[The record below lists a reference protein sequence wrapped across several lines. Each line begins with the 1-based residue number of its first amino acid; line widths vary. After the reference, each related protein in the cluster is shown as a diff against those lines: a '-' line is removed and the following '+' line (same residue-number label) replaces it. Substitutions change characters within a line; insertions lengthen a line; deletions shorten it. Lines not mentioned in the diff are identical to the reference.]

1 MANIIGEPFSPWVK
15 TQIEK
20 RQEAL
25 GKTNIDP
32 NTLKWVTTKAPWLRL
47 ASSVNIDGSITTK
60 LGLNTNLQGSALAKN
75 FILFGGAA
83 NESGNLQSGINFS
96 NSALAGEYGWGGI
109 GERGFVPMPGIT
121 SADVTYYN
129 NGALAKAS
137 VKIKAFSREQFAL
150 IDYLYM
156 RPGYSVLLEFGHTVY
171 LDNNGELQ
179 QWDKFQSGP
188 LDFFLT
194 GNTIPPPRSFNPE
207 NNLDF
212 FLTGNTIPPPRSF
225 NPENNPENNV
235 VGFPFQRPTKDLI
248 LDQYFIQNRI
258 NVEKETYKGNYEGF
272 IGQISKFSW
281 SFNRDGSYD
290 INIELI
296 AYGSIIESLKM
307 NVVNSPSEDNTTES
321 QTKPTEEVPT
331 IVAQKEASIINTWL
345 FEIYNSQGTK
355 NITNYIFNK
364 NILTINGQT
373 EPRYERNIYKYK
385 VSTKVDY
392 FNLGFAYTV
401 STTYSVHI
409 TLASL
414 LYFIQEQCGLYN
426 GDSPQVKFD
435 FNYDYFGLTNTGN
448 TEVDR
453 NYFFSP
459 PNQFSA
465 DPRVCLIPVHKS
477 LNEIINTLSTG
488 SITND
493 ASLNPTRGGDTGY
506 YNIAPGLNLSFSEG
520 NRRNEMLNFKTGNA
534 NAFVGK
540 MGYIL
545 LNIEYL
551 AGVLS
556 SLTKGEDG
564 VATLVKLLQQ
574 IMDDVN
580 VCLGGINN
588 FTVYADRDTQTI
600 RIYDQTPLNYGGSDY
615 NSSRDT
621 PDKFTTLNVF
631 GVRPGV
637 EGSFVQDIQ
646 LNSEISPNFSTAI
659 SVGAQANSTNVSQN
673 AYSFEKYNKGL
684 TDRIILEK
692 ASKNSNGEKYK
703 EGDAPIDLAKFK
715 TIFTKVYGKKQLTDE
730 NIDYL
735 KNANS
740 QANILFLQ
748 KYSKD
753 ENIDAPFF
761 IPYNL
766 NITLD
771 GISGI
776 KLFEKFK
783 MSKGVLP
790 VTYDEG
796 EIALVVKAISHT
808 IDTKQWITKLETL
821 SGNQNS
827 GSLKAYSISTSTI
840 DETMKPPPPPD
851 SNLIVQGWNTPPS
864 FGGVAIAPPKISN
877 AFTINVNVVKDIL
890 PIINSPE
897 YKTKYTKGHRML
909 ALAYA
914 VKEGYS
920 PDSLSYRTKNPGNI
934 GNTDNGATNPQP
946 TLQAGMKLLM
956 DYFPSRANG
965 TAKGWEFGYKKIPPF
980 FSPEIQKNPKNY
992 QRPNGYV
999 PGYEGNY
1006 QGEIGY
1012 FTKKYAVGAR
1022 VLNTGLSGIATLFTI
1037 NGYPSKIDGNTKLSD
1052 LMKFNPPTE
1061 IIKSFGKS
1069 L

>member
-1 MANIIGEPFSPWVK
+1 MANIIGEPFSSWVK

-47 ASSVNIDGSITTK
+47 ASSVNIDNSITTK
-60 LGLNTNLQGSALAKN
+60 LGLNTNLQGPELAKN

-83 NESGNLQSGINFS
+83 NQLGSLQSGINFS
-96 NSALAGEYGWGGI
+96 NSTLRGEYGWGGNQ
-109 GERGFVPMPGIT
+109 ERGFVPMPGIT

-171 LDNNGELQ
+171 LDNNGNLQ
-179 QWDKFQSGP
+179 QWDKFQSTP
-188 LDFFLT
+188 LEKFL
-194 GNTIPPPRSFNPE
+194 
-207 NNLDF
+207 
-212 FLTGNTIPPPRSF
+212 
-225 NPENNPENNV
+225 
-235 VGFPFQRPTKDLI
+235 VGEKNRTDLVTP
-248 LDQYFIQNRI
+248 LVDQYAIQSWI
-258 NVEKETYKGNYEGF
+258 NNEKEKYKGNYEGF

-307 NVVNSPSEDNTTES
+307 NVVDNTPEDNTTES
-321 QTKPTEEVPT
+321 QTESTEELPT
-331 IVAQKEASIINTWL
+331 IVAKKEASTINKWLFDIYDAFGNEDKINLVFLVEFLKRKIYTGINT
-345 FEIYNSQGTK
+345 ND
-355 NITNYIFNK
+355 FNLS
-364 NILTINGQT
+364 NF
-373 EPRYERNIYKYK
+373 IYKFLGGIEGK
-385 VSTKVDY
+385 FLQSTH
-392 FNLGFAYTV
+392 N
-401 STTYSVHI
+401 YSVYI

-414 LYFIQEQCGLYN
+414 LHFIETQCGLYN

-465 DPRVCLIPVHKS
+465 DPRVCLIPVHQN
-477 LNEIINTLSTG
+477 LNEIINTLATG
-488 SITND
+488 SIIND
-493 ASLNPTRGGDTGY
+493 IPLNPKRVINLADDDNDSTAY
-506 YNIAPGLNLSFSEG
+506 YNVAPLLGGTFPSSP
-520 NRRNEMLNFKTGNA
+520 RNEQSNFKIGNA

-556 SLTKGEDG
+556 SLTKEEDG

-600 RIYDQTPLNYGGSDY
+600 RIYDQNPMPYQGSDY
-615 NSSRDT
+615 EDPRN
-621 PDKFTTLNVF
+621 KEFATLNIF

-692 ASKNSNGEKYK
+692 ASKNSNGEKYE
-703 EGDAPIDLAKFK
+703 EGDAPFDLAKFK
-715 TIFTKVYGKKQLTDE
+715 KIFTEVYGKRQLTDE

-753 ENIDAPFF
+753 GNIDAPFF

-766 NITLD
+766 NVTLD

-776 KLFEKFK
+776 KLFEKFR

-790 VTYDEG
+790 LTYDEG
-796 EIALVVKAISHT
+796 EIALIVKAISHT
-808 IDTKQWITKLETL
+808 IDTKQWTTKLETL
-821 SGNQNS
+821 SVNQNS
-827 GSLKAYSISTSTI
+827 GALKAYSISTSTNTSTTESTSESTSSNPELWTDKTITSGFPLNPKGHQKKLVNKTGIILHYSAGSQKSDKGKSTI
-840 DETMKPPPPPD
+840 DFLNKRGLSYHYIIDATGHIEQLLPDKTIAYHAKGANQFTIGISLLNYGYGKDINTSSYGAIPSNQTKNAQLVDWNEKPTTYRKITWSQEITDAQLNALKTLFVKLKQNNPGIPSYKWEGEKTWKQLFPNGI
-851 SNLIVQGWNTPPS
+851 SYTRANQGLFTHCSVTTQKLDCLPT
-864 FGGVAIAPPKISN
+864 PKI
-877 AFTINVNVVKDIL
+877 VKFF
-890 PIINSPE
+890 
-897 YKTKYTKGHRML
+897 
-909 ALAYA
+909 
-914 VKEGYS
+914 KE
-920 PDSLSYRTKNPGNI
+920 L
-934 GNTDNGATNPQP
+934 
-946 TLQAGMKLLM
+946 TL
-956 DYFPSRANG
+956 
-965 TAKGWEFGYKKIPPF
+965 
-980 FSPEIQKNPKNY
+980 
-992 QRPNGYV
+992 
-999 PGYEGNY
+999 
-1006 QGEIGY
+1006 
-1012 FTKKYAVGAR
+1012 
-1022 VLNTGLSGIATLFTI
+1022 
-1037 NGYPSKIDGNTKLSD
+1037 
-1052 LMKFNPPTE
+1052 
-1061 IIKSFGKS
+1061 
-1069 L
+1069 

>member
-20 RQEAL
+20 RQEVL

-47 ASSVNIDGSITTK
+47 ASSVNIDDTIVKKLNITSD
-60 LGLNTNLQGSALAKN
+60 LNGSALAKN

-96 NSALAGEYGWGGI
+96 NNALAGEYGWGGI

-171 LDNNGELQ
+171 LDNNGNLQ

-188 LDFFLT
+188 LESFLT
-194 GNTIPPPRSFNPE
+194 GTTTEQAPSGETR
-207 NNLDF
+207 L
-212 FLTGNTIPPPRSF
+212 L
-225 NPENNPENNV
+225 V
-235 VGFPFQRPTKDLI
+235 
-248 LDQYFIQNRI
+248 DQYVIQNRI
-258 NVEKETYKGNYEGF
+258 NVEKERYKGNYEGF

-307 NVVNSPSEDNTTES
+307 NVVDNTPEDNTTES
-321 QTKPTEEVPT
+321 QTESTEEVPT
-331 IVAQKEASIINTWL
+331 IVAQKEASKINKWL
-345 FEIYNSQGTK
+345 YQIYESQATQS
-355 NITNYIFNK
+355 TFNAK
-364 NILTINGQT
+364 LFYLISLGSSETSNPQI
-373 EPRYERNIYKYK
+373 ESKYKENIYKAPAAVKTDTYYELF
-385 VSTKVDY
+385 ST
-392 FNLGFAYTV
+392 GTTTT
-401 STTYSVHI
+401 TTYNVYI

-414 LYFIQEQCGLYN
+414 LHFIETECGLYD

-465 DPRVCLIPVHKS
+465 DPRVCLIPIHKS
-477 LNEIINTLSTG
+477 LNEIIDTLDTG
-488 SITND
+488 SSFIP
-493 ASLNPTRGGDTGY
+493 LNPSRGGFTGY
-506 YNIAPGLNLSFSEG
+506 YNVAPALDFTFSG
-520 NRRNEMLNFKTGNA
+520 DRLKRNEMPNFKTGNA

-551 AGVLS
+551 AGVLN
-556 SLTKGEDG
+556 SLTKEEDG

-588 FTVYADRDTQTI
+588 FTVYSDRDTQTI

-703 EGDAPIDLAKFK
+703 EGDAPIDLGKFK
-715 TIFTKVYGKKQLTDE
+715 TIFTEVYGKKQFTNE
-730 NIDYL
+730 YIDYL

-740 QANILFLQ
+740 QANILFTQ

-753 ENIDAPFF
+753 GNIDAPFF

-766 NITLD
+766 NVTLD

-790 VTYDEG
+790 LTYDEG
-796 EIALVVKAISHT
+796 EIALIVKAISHT

-821 SGNQNS
+821 SVPEAS
-827 GSLKAYSISTSTI
+827 GSLKTFSPPPSLSLPSTSTTSTANPTTDSKFSDFTFDVYPNWVPTFKNAIVTATSLPKPGRNIGGEIKNHYGI
-840 DETMKPPPPPD
+840 DIAGAIGTYIISPVDGIVRNGLFGRNGGGFGD
-851 SNLIVQGWNTPPS
+851 SFVIIQENGTRNFHIFGHNESRENNAKTNGAPVKKGDIIAKMGNKGYSTGPHLHYEIRKGSVQTFAPRLDPVKYLNSQTSPL
-864 FGGVAIAPPKISN
+864 VA
-877 AFTINVNVVKDIL
+877 
-890 PIINSPE
+890 
-897 YKTKYTKGHRML
+897 
-909 ALAYA
+909 A
-914 VKEGYS
+914 VKKSEKTYS
-920 PDSLSYRTKNPGNI
+920 
-934 GNTDNGATNPQP
+934 
-946 TLQAGMKLLM
+946 
-956 DYFPSRANG
+956 
-965 TAKGWEFGYKKIPPF
+965 
-980 FSPEIQKNPKNY
+980 
-992 QRPNGYV
+992 
-999 PGYEGNY
+999 
-1006 QGEIGY
+1006 
-1012 FTKKYAVGAR
+1012 
-1022 VLNTGLSGIATLFTI
+1022 
-1037 NGYPSKIDGNTKLSD
+1037 
-1052 LMKFNPPTE
+1052 
-1061 IIKSFGKS
+1061 
-1069 L
+1069 

>member
-47 ASSVNIDGSITTK
+47 ASSVNIDDTIVKKLNITSD
-60 LGLNTNLQGSALAKN
+60 LNGSALAKN

-171 LDNNGELQ
+171 LDNNGDLQ

-188 LDFFLT
+188 LESFLT
-194 GNTIPPPRSFNPE
+194 GTTTEQAPSGETR
-207 NNLDF
+207 L
-212 FLTGNTIPPPRSF
+212 L
-225 NPENNPENNV
+225 V
-235 VGFPFQRPTKDLI
+235 
-248 LDQYFIQNRI
+248 DQYVIQNRI
-258 NVEKETYKGNYEGF
+258 NVEKERYKGNYEGF

-307 NVVNSPSEDNTTES
+307 NVVDNTPEDNTTES
-321 QTKPTEEVPT
+321 QTESTEEVPT
-331 IVAQKEASIINTWL
+331 IVAQKEASKINKWL
-345 FEIYNSQGTK
+345 YQIYESQATQS
-355 NITNYIFNK
+355 TFNAK
-364 NILTINGQT
+364 LFYLISLGSSETSNPQI
-373 EPRYERNIYKYK
+373 ESKYKENIYKAPAAVKTDTYYELF
-385 VSTKVDY
+385 ST
-392 FNLGFAYTV
+392 GTTTT
-401 STTYSVHI
+401 TTYNVYI

-414 LYFIQEQCGLYN
+414 LHFIETECGLYD

-465 DPRVCLIPVHKS
+465 DPRVCLIPIHKS
-477 LNEIINTLSTG
+477 LNEIIDTLDTG
-488 SITND
+488 SSFIP
-493 ASLNPTRGGDTGY
+493 LNPSRGGFTGY
-506 YNIAPGLNLSFSEG
+506 YNVAPALDFTFSG
-520 NRRNEMLNFKTGNA
+520 DRLKRNEMPNFKTGNA

-551 AGVLS
+551 AGVLN
-556 SLTKGEDG
+556 SLTKEEDG

-588 FTVYADRDTQTI
+588 FTVYSDRDTQTI

-703 EGDAPIDLAKFK
+703 EGDAPIDLGKFK
-715 TIFTKVYGKKQLTDE
+715 TIFTEVYGKKQFTNE
-730 NIDYL
+730 YIDYL

-740 QANILFLQ
+740 QANILFTQ

-753 ENIDAPFF
+753 GNIDAPFF

-766 NITLD
+766 NVTLD

-790 VTYDEG
+790 LTYDEG
-796 EIALVVKAISHT
+796 EIALIVKAISHT

-821 SGNQNS
+821 SVPEAS
-827 GSLKAYSISTSTI
+827 GSLKTFSPPPSLSLPSTSTTSTANPTTDSKFSDFTFDVYPNWVPTFKNAIVTATSLPKPGRNIGGEIKNHYGI
-840 DETMKPPPPPD
+840 DIAGAIGTYIISPVDGIVRNGLFGRNGGGFGD
-851 SNLIVQGWNTPPS
+851 SFVIIQENGTRNFHIFGHNESRENNAKTNGAPVKKGDIIAKMGNKGYSTGPHLHYEIRKGSVQTFAPRLDPVKYLNSQTSPL
-864 FGGVAIAPPKISN
+864 VA
-877 AFTINVNVVKDIL
+877 
-890 PIINSPE
+890 
-897 YKTKYTKGHRML
+897 
-909 ALAYA
+909 A
-914 VKEGYS
+914 VKKSEKTYS
-920 PDSLSYRTKNPGNI
+920 
-934 GNTDNGATNPQP
+934 
-946 TLQAGMKLLM
+946 
-956 DYFPSRANG
+956 
-965 TAKGWEFGYKKIPPF
+965 
-980 FSPEIQKNPKNY
+980 
-992 QRPNGYV
+992 
-999 PGYEGNY
+999 
-1006 QGEIGY
+1006 
-1012 FTKKYAVGAR
+1012 
-1022 VLNTGLSGIATLFTI
+1022 
-1037 NGYPSKIDGNTKLSD
+1037 
-1052 LMKFNPPTE
+1052 
-1061 IIKSFGKS
+1061 
-1069 L
+1069 

>member
-47 ASSVNIDGSITTK
+47 ASSVNIDDTIVKKLNITSD
-60 LGLNTNLQGSALAKN
+60 LNGSALAKN

-171 LDNNGELQ
+171 LDNNGDLQ

-188 LDFFLT
+188 LESFLT
-194 GNTIPPPRSFNPE
+194 GTTTEQAPSGETR
-207 NNLDF
+207 L
-212 FLTGNTIPPPRSF
+212 L
-225 NPENNPENNV
+225 V
-235 VGFPFQRPTKDLI
+235 
-248 LDQYFIQNRI
+248 DQYVIQNRI
-258 NVEKETYKGNYEGF
+258 NVEKERYKGNYEGF

-307 NVVNSPSEDNTTES
+307 NVVDNTPEDNTTES
-321 QTKPTEEVPT
+321 QTESTEEVPT
-331 IVAQKEASIINTWL
+331 IVAQKEASKINKWL
-345 FEIYNSQGTK
+345 YQIYESQATQS
-355 NITNYIFNK
+355 TFNAK
-364 NILTINGQT
+364 LFYLISLGSSETSNPQI
-373 EPRYERNIYKYK
+373 ESKYKENIYKAPAAVKTDTYYELF
-385 VSTKVDY
+385 ST
-392 FNLGFAYTV
+392 GTTTT
-401 STTYSVHI
+401 TTYNVYI

-414 LYFIQEQCGLYN
+414 LHFIETECGLYD

-465 DPRVCLIPVHKS
+465 DPRVCLIPIHKS
-477 LNEIINTLSTG
+477 LNEIIDTLDTG
-488 SITND
+488 SSFIP
-493 ASLNPTRGGDTGY
+493 LNPSRGGFTGY
-506 YNIAPGLNLSFSEG
+506 YNVAPALDFTFSG
-520 NRRNEMLNFKTGNA
+520 DRLKRNEMPNFKTGNA

-551 AGVLS
+551 AGVLN
-556 SLTKGEDG
+556 SLTKEEDG

-588 FTVYADRDTQTI
+588 FTVYSDRDTQTI

-703 EGDAPIDLAKFK
+703 EGDAPIDLGKFK
-715 TIFTKVYGKKQLTDE
+715 TIFTEVYGKKQFTNE
-730 NIDYL
+730 YIDYL

-740 QANILFLQ
+740 QANILFTQ

-753 ENIDAPFF
+753 GNIDAPFF

-766 NITLD
+766 NVTLD

-790 VTYDEG
+790 LTYDEG
-796 EIALVVKAISHT
+796 EIALIVKAISHT

-821 SGNQNS
+821 SVPEAS
-827 GSLKAYSISTSTI
+827 GSLKTFSPPPSLSLPSTSTTSTANPTTDSKFSDFTFDVYPNWVPTFKNAIVTATSLPKPGRNIGGEIKNHYGI
-840 DETMKPPPPPD
+840 DIAGAIGTYIISPVDGIVRNGLFGRNGGGFGD
-851 SNLIVQGWNTPPS
+851 SFVIIQENGTRNFHI
-864 FGGVAIAPPKISN
+864 FGHNESRENNAKTNGAPVKKGDIIAKMGNKGYSTGPHLHYEIRKGSAQTFAPRLDPVKYLNSQTSPLVA
-877 AFTINVNVVKDIL
+877 
-890 PIINSPE
+890 
-897 YKTKYTKGHRML
+897 
-909 ALAYA
+909 A
-914 VKEGYS
+914 VKKSEKTYS
-920 PDSLSYRTKNPGNI
+920 
-934 GNTDNGATNPQP
+934 
-946 TLQAGMKLLM
+946 
-956 DYFPSRANG
+956 
-965 TAKGWEFGYKKIPPF
+965 
-980 FSPEIQKNPKNY
+980 
-992 QRPNGYV
+992 
-999 PGYEGNY
+999 
-1006 QGEIGY
+1006 
-1012 FTKKYAVGAR
+1012 
-1022 VLNTGLSGIATLFTI
+1022 
-1037 NGYPSKIDGNTKLSD
+1037 
-1052 LMKFNPPTE
+1052 
-1061 IIKSFGKS
+1061 
-1069 L
+1069 

>member
-47 ASSVNIDGSITTK
+47 ASSVNIDDTIVKKLNITSD
-60 LGLNTNLQGSALAKN
+60 LNGSALAKN
-75 FILFGGAA
+75 FILFGGAS

-171 LDNNGELQ
+171 LDNNGNLQ

-188 LDFFLT
+188 LESFLT
-194 GNTIPPPRSFNPE
+194 GTTTEQAPSGETR
-207 NNLDF
+207 L
-212 FLTGNTIPPPRSF
+212 L
-225 NPENNPENNV
+225 V
-235 VGFPFQRPTKDLI
+235 
-248 LDQYFIQNRI
+248 DQYVIQNRI
-258 NVEKETYKGNYEGF
+258 NVEKERYKGNYEGF

-307 NVVNSPSEDNTTES
+307 NVVDNTPEDNTTES
-321 QTKPTEEVPT
+321 QTESTEEVPT
-331 IVAQKEASIINTWL
+331 IVAQKEASKINKWL
-345 FEIYNSQGTK
+345 YQIYESQATQS
-355 NITNYIFNK
+355 TFNAK
-364 NILTINGQT
+364 LFYLISLGSSETSNPQI
-373 EPRYERNIYKYK
+373 ESKYKENIYKAPAAVKTDTYYELF
-385 VSTKVDY
+385 ST
-392 FNLGFAYTV
+392 GTTTT
-401 STTYSVHI
+401 TTYNVYI

-414 LYFIQEQCGLYN
+414 LHFIETECGLYD

-465 DPRVCLIPVHKS
+465 DPRVCLIPIHKS
-477 LNEIINTLSTG
+477 LNEIIDTLDTG
-488 SITND
+488 SSFIP
-493 ASLNPTRGGDTGY
+493 LNPSRGGFTGY
-506 YNIAPGLNLSFSEG
+506 YNVAPALDFTFSG
-520 NRRNEMLNFKTGNA
+520 DRLKRNEMPNFKTGNA

-551 AGVLS
+551 AGVLN
-556 SLTKGEDG
+556 SLTKEEDG

-588 FTVYADRDTQTI
+588 FTVYSDRDTQTI

-703 EGDAPIDLAKFK
+703 EGDAPIDLGKFK
-715 TIFTKVYGKKQLTDE
+715 TIFTEVYGKKQFTNE
-730 NIDYL
+730 YIDYL

-740 QANILFLQ
+740 QANILFTQ

-753 ENIDAPFF
+753 GNIDAPFF

-766 NITLD
+766 NVTLD

-790 VTYDEG
+790 LTYDEG
-796 EIALVVKAISHT
+796 EIALIVKAISHT

-821 SGNQNS
+821 SVPEAS
-827 GSLKAYSISTSTI
+827 GSLKTFSPPPSLSLPSTSTTSTANPTTDSKFSDFTFDVYPNWVPTFKNAIVTATSLPKPGRNIGGEIKNHYGI
-840 DETMKPPPPPD
+840 DIAGAIGTYIISPVDGIVRNGLFGRNGGGFGD
-851 SNLIVQGWNTPPS
+851 SFVIIQENGTRNFHIFGHNESRENNAKTNGAPVKKGDIIAKMGNKGYSTGPHLHYEIRKGSVQTFAPRLDPVKYLNSQTSPL
-864 FGGVAIAPPKISN
+864 VA
-877 AFTINVNVVKDIL
+877 
-890 PIINSPE
+890 
-897 YKTKYTKGHRML
+897 
-909 ALAYA
+909 A
-914 VKEGYS
+914 VKKSEKTYS
-920 PDSLSYRTKNPGNI
+920 
-934 GNTDNGATNPQP
+934 
-946 TLQAGMKLLM
+946 
-956 DYFPSRANG
+956 
-965 TAKGWEFGYKKIPPF
+965 
-980 FSPEIQKNPKNY
+980 
-992 QRPNGYV
+992 
-999 PGYEGNY
+999 
-1006 QGEIGY
+1006 
-1012 FTKKYAVGAR
+1012 
-1022 VLNTGLSGIATLFTI
+1022 
-1037 NGYPSKIDGNTKLSD
+1037 
-1052 LMKFNPPTE
+1052 
-1061 IIKSFGKS
+1061 
-1069 L
+1069 

>member
-20 RQEAL
+20 RQEVL

-47 ASSVNIDGSITTK
+47 ASSVNIDDTIVKKLNITSD
-60 LGLNTNLQGSALAKN
+60 LNGSALAKN

-83 NESGNLQSGINFS
+83 NESGNPQSGINFS

-171 LDNNGELQ
+171 LDNNGNLQ

-188 LDFFLT
+188 LESFLT
-194 GNTIPPPRSFNPE
+194 GTTTEQAPSGETR
-207 NNLDF
+207 L
-212 FLTGNTIPPPRSF
+212 L
-225 NPENNPENNV
+225 V
-235 VGFPFQRPTKDLI
+235 
-248 LDQYFIQNRI
+248 DQYVIQNRI
-258 NVEKETYKGNYEGF
+258 NVEKERYKGNYEGF

-307 NVVNSPSEDNTTES
+307 NVVDNTPEDNTTES
-321 QTKPTEEVPT
+321 QTESTEEVPT
-331 IVAQKEASIINTWL
+331 IVAQKEASKINKWL
-345 FEIYNSQGTK
+345 YQIYESQATQS
-355 NITNYIFNK
+355 TFNAK
-364 NILTINGQT
+364 LFYLISLGSSETSNPQI
-373 EPRYERNIYKYK
+373 ESKYKENIYKAPAAVKTDTYYELF
-385 VSTKVDY
+385 ST
-392 FNLGFAYTV
+392 GTTTT
-401 STTYSVHI
+401 TTYNVYI

-414 LYFIQEQCGLYN
+414 LHFIETECGLYD

-465 DPRVCLIPVHKS
+465 DPRVCLIPIHKS
-477 LNEIINTLSTG
+477 LNEIIDTLDTG
-488 SITND
+488 SSFIP
-493 ASLNPTRGGDTGY
+493 LNPSRGGFTGY
-506 YNIAPGLNLSFSEG
+506 YNVAPALDFTFSG
-520 NRRNEMLNFKTGNA
+520 DRLKRNEMPNFKTGNA

-551 AGVLS
+551 AGVLN
-556 SLTKGEDG
+556 SLTKEEDG

-588 FTVYADRDTQTI
+588 FTVYSDRDTQTI

-703 EGDAPIDLAKFK
+703 EGDAPIDLGKFK
-715 TIFTKVYGKKQLTDE
+715 TIFTEVYGKKQFTNE
-730 NIDYL
+730 YIDYL

-740 QANILFLQ
+740 QANILFTQ

-753 ENIDAPFF
+753 GNIDAPFF

-766 NITLD
+766 NVTLD

-790 VTYDEG
+790 LTYDEG
-796 EIALVVKAISHT
+796 EIALIVKAISHT

-821 SGNQNS
+821 SVPEAS
-827 GSLKAYSISTSTI
+827 GSLKTFSPPPSLSLPSTSTTSTANPTTDSKFSDFTFDVYPNWVPTFKNAIVTATSLPKPGRNIGGEIKNHYGI
-840 DETMKPPPPPD
+840 DIAGAIGTYIISPVDGIVRNGLFGRNGGGFGD
-851 SNLIVQGWNTPPS
+851 SFVIIQENGTRNFHIFGHNESRENNAKTNGAPVKKGDIIAKMGNKGYSTGPHLHYEIRKGSVQTFAPRLDPVKYLNSQTSPL
-864 FGGVAIAPPKISN
+864 VA
-877 AFTINVNVVKDIL
+877 
-890 PIINSPE
+890 
-897 YKTKYTKGHRML
+897 
-909 ALAYA
+909 A
-914 VKEGYS
+914 VKKSEKTYS
-920 PDSLSYRTKNPGNI
+920 
-934 GNTDNGATNPQP
+934 
-946 TLQAGMKLLM
+946 
-956 DYFPSRANG
+956 
-965 TAKGWEFGYKKIPPF
+965 
-980 FSPEIQKNPKNY
+980 
-992 QRPNGYV
+992 
-999 PGYEGNY
+999 
-1006 QGEIGY
+1006 
-1012 FTKKYAVGAR
+1012 
-1022 VLNTGLSGIATLFTI
+1022 
-1037 NGYPSKIDGNTKLSD
+1037 
-1052 LMKFNPPTE
+1052 
-1061 IIKSFGKS
+1061 
-1069 L
+1069 

>member
-1 MANIIGEPFSPWVK
+1 MANIIGEPFSSWVK

-47 ASSVNIDGSITTK
+47 ASSVNIDDTIVKKLNITSD
-60 LGLNTNLQGSALAKN
+60 LNGSALAKN

-137 VKIKAFSREQFAL
+137 VKIKAFSREQFTL

-171 LDNNGELQ
+171 LDNNGNLQ

-194 GNTIPPPRSFNPE
+194 GNTIPPLRSV
-207 NNLDF
+207 
-212 FLTGNTIPPPRSF
+212 

-235 VGFPFQRPTKDLI
+235 VGFSFQRPTKDLI
-248 LDQYFIQNRI
+248 IDQYFIQSRI

-307 NVVNSPSEDNTTES
+307 NVVDNTPEDNTTES
-321 QTKPTEEVPT
+321 QTESTEELPT
-331 IVAQKEASIINTWL
+331 IVAKKEASTINKWLFDIYDAFGNEDKINLVFLVEFLKRKIYTGINT
-345 FEIYNSQGTK
+345 ND
-355 NITNYIFNK
+355 FNLS
-364 NILTINGQT
+364 NF
-373 EPRYERNIYKYK
+373 IYKFLGGIEDK
-385 VSTKVDY
+385 FLQSTH
-392 FNLGFAYTV
+392 N
-401 STTYSVHI
+401 YSVYI

-414 LYFIQEQCGLYN
+414 LHFIETQCGLYN

-465 DPRVCLIPVHKS
+465 DPRVCLIPVHQN
-477 LNEIINTLSTG
+477 LNEIINTLATG
-488 SITND
+488 SIIND
-493 ASLNPTRGGDTGY
+493 VPLNPKRVINLADDDNDSTAY
-506 YNIAPGLNLSFSEG
+506 YNVAPLLGGTFPSSP
-520 NRRNEMLNFKTGNA
+520 RNEQSNFKTGNA

-551 AGVLS
+551 AGVLN
-556 SLTKGEDG
+556 SLTKEEDG

-588 FTVYADRDTQTI
+588 FTVYSDRDTQTI

-703 EGDAPIDLAKFK
+703 EGDAPFDLAKFK
-715 TIFTKVYGKKQLTDE
+715 KIFTEVYGKRQLTDE

-753 ENIDAPFF
+753 GNIDAPFF

-776 KLFEKFK
+776 KLFEKFR

-790 VTYDEG
+790 LTYDEG
-796 EIALVVKAISHT
+796 EIALIVKAISHT

-821 SGNQNS
+821 S
-827 GSLKAYSISTSTI
+827 
-840 DETMKPPPPPD
+840 DC
-851 SNLIVQGWNTPPS
+851 
-864 FGGVAIAPPKISN
+864 
-877 AFTINVNVVKDIL
+877 
-890 PIINSPE
+890 
-897 YKTKYTKGHRML
+897 YK
-909 ALAYA
+909 
-914 VKEGYS
+914 
-920 PDSLSYRTKNPGNI
+920 
-934 GNTDNGATNPQP
+934 
-946 TLQAGMKLLM
+946 
-956 DYFPSRANG
+956 F
-965 TAKGWEFGYKKIPPF
+965 AKTW
-980 FSPEIQKNPKNY
+980 
-992 QRPNGYV
+992 
-999 PGYEGNY
+999 
-1006 QGEIGY
+1006 
-1012 FTKKYAVGAR
+1012 
-1022 VLNTGLSGIATLFTI
+1022 
-1037 NGYPSKIDGNTKLSD
+1037 
-1052 LMKFNPPTE
+1052 
-1061 IIKSFGKS
+1061 
-1069 L
+1069 

>member
-47 ASSVNIDGSITTK
+47 ASSVNIDDTIVKKLNITSD
-60 LGLNTNLQGSALAKN
+60 LNGSALAKN

-96 NSALAGEYGWGGI
+96 NNALAGEYGWGGI

-171 LDNNGELQ
+171 LDNNGNLQ

-188 LDFFLT
+188 LESFLT
-194 GNTIPPPRSFNPE
+194 GTTTEQAPSGETR
-207 NNLDF
+207 L
-212 FLTGNTIPPPRSF
+212 L
-225 NPENNPENNV
+225 V
-235 VGFPFQRPTKDLI
+235 
-248 LDQYFIQNRI
+248 DQYVIQNRI
-258 NVEKETYKGNYEGF
+258 NVEKERYKGNYEGF

-307 NVVNSPSEDNTTES
+307 NVVDNTPEDNTTES
-321 QTKPTEEVPT
+321 QTESTEEVPT
-331 IVAQKEASIINTWL
+331 IVAQKEASKINKWL
-345 FEIYNSQGTK
+345 YQIYESQATQS
-355 NITNYIFNK
+355 TFNAK
-364 NILTINGQT
+364 LFYLISLGSSETSNPQI
-373 EPRYERNIYKYK
+373 ESKYKENIYKAPAAVKTDTYYELF
-385 VSTKVDY
+385 ST
-392 FNLGFAYTV
+392 GTTTT
-401 STTYSVHI
+401 TTYNVYI

-414 LYFIQEQCGLYN
+414 LHFIETECGLYD

-465 DPRVCLIPVHKS
+465 DPRVCLIPIHKS
-477 LNEIINTLSTG
+477 LNEIIDTLDTG
-488 SITND
+488 SSFIP
-493 ASLNPTRGGDTGY
+493 LNPSRGGFTGY
-506 YNIAPGLNLSFSEG
+506 YNVAPALDFTFSG
-520 NRRNEMLNFKTGNA
+520 DRLKRNEMPNFKTGNA

-551 AGVLS
+551 AGVLN
-556 SLTKGEDG
+556 SLTKEEDG

-588 FTVYADRDTQTI
+588 FTVYSDRDTQTI

-703 EGDAPIDLAKFK
+703 EGDAPIDLGKFK
-715 TIFTKVYGKKQLTDE
+715 TIFTEVYGKKQFTNE
-730 NIDYL
+730 YIDYL

-740 QANILFLQ
+740 QANILFTQ

-753 ENIDAPFF
+753 GNIDAPFF

-766 NITLD
+766 NVTLD

-790 VTYDEG
+790 LTYDEG
-796 EIALVVKAISHT
+796 EIALIVKAISHT

-821 SGNQNS
+821 SVPEAS
-827 GSLKAYSISTSTI
+827 GSLKTFSPPPSLSLPSTSTTSTANPTTDSKFSDFTFDVYPNWVPTFKNAIVTATSLPKPGRNIGGEIKNHYGI
-840 DETMKPPPPPD
+840 DIAGAIGTYIISPVDGIVRNGLFGRNGGGFGD
-851 SNLIVQGWNTPPS
+851 SFVIIQENGTRNFHIFGHNESRENNAKTNGAPVKKGDIIAKMGNKGYSTGPHLHYEIRKGSVQTFAPRLDPVKYLNSQTSPL
-864 FGGVAIAPPKISN
+864 VA
-877 AFTINVNVVKDIL
+877 
-890 PIINSPE
+890 
-897 YKTKYTKGHRML
+897 
-909 ALAYA
+909 A
-914 VKEGYS
+914 VKKSEKTYS
-920 PDSLSYRTKNPGNI
+920 
-934 GNTDNGATNPQP
+934 
-946 TLQAGMKLLM
+946 
-956 DYFPSRANG
+956 
-965 TAKGWEFGYKKIPPF
+965 
-980 FSPEIQKNPKNY
+980 
-992 QRPNGYV
+992 
-999 PGYEGNY
+999 
-1006 QGEIGY
+1006 
-1012 FTKKYAVGAR
+1012 
-1022 VLNTGLSGIATLFTI
+1022 
-1037 NGYPSKIDGNTKLSD
+1037 
-1052 LMKFNPPTE
+1052 
-1061 IIKSFGKS
+1061 
-1069 L
+1069 

>member
-47 ASSVNIDGSITTK
+47 ASSVNIDDTIVKKLNITSD
-60 LGLNTNLQGSALAKN
+60 LNGSALAKN
-75 FILFGGAA
+75 FILFGGAS

-171 LDNNGELQ
+171 LDNNGNLQ

-188 LDFFLT
+188 LESFLT
-194 GNTIPPPRSFNPE
+194 GTTTEQAPSGETR
-207 NNLDF
+207 L
-212 FLTGNTIPPPRSF
+212 L
-225 NPENNPENNV
+225 V
-235 VGFPFQRPTKDLI
+235 
-248 LDQYFIQNRI
+248 DQYVIQNRI
-258 NVEKETYKGNYEGF
+258 NVEKERYKGNYEGF

-307 NVVNSPSEDNTTES
+307 NVVDNTPEDNTTES
-321 QTKPTEEVPT
+321 QTESTEEVPT
-331 IVAQKEASIINTWL
+331 IVAQKEASKINKWL
-345 FEIYNSQGTK
+345 YQIYESQATQS
-355 NITNYIFNK
+355 TFNAK
-364 NILTINGQT
+364 LFYLISLGSSETSNPQI
-373 EPRYERNIYKYK
+373 ESKYKENIYKAPAAVKTDTYYELF
-385 VSTKVDY
+385 ST
-392 FNLGFAYTV
+392 GTTTT
-401 STTYSVHI
+401 TTYNVYI

-414 LYFIQEQCGLYN
+414 LHFIETECGLYD

-465 DPRVCLIPVHKS
+465 DPRVCLIPIHKS
-477 LNEIINTLSTG
+477 LNEIIDTLDTG
-488 SITND
+488 SSFIP
-493 ASLNPTRGGDTGY
+493 LNPSRGGFTGY
-506 YNIAPGLNLSFSEG
+506 YNVAPALDFTFSG
-520 NRRNEMLNFKTGNA
+520 DRLKRNEMPNFKTGNA

-551 AGVLS
+551 AGVLN
-556 SLTKGEDG
+556 SLTKEEDG

-588 FTVYADRDTQTI
+588 FTVYSDRDTQTI

-621 PDKFTTLNVF
+621 PDKFTTLNIF

-703 EGDAPIDLAKFK
+703 EGDAPIDLGKFK
-715 TIFTKVYGKKQLTDE
+715 TIFTEVYGKKQFTNE
-730 NIDYL
+730 YIDYL

-740 QANILFLQ
+740 QANILFTQ

-753 ENIDAPFF
+753 GNIDAPFF

-766 NITLD
+766 NVTLD

-790 VTYDEG
+790 LTYDEG
-796 EIALVVKAISHT
+796 EIALIVKAISHT

-821 SGNQNS
+821 SVPEAS
-827 GSLKAYSISTSTI
+827 GSLKTFSPPPSLSLPSTSTTSTANPTTDSKFSDFTFDVYPNWVPTFKNAIVTATSLPKPGRNIGGEIKNHYGI
-840 DETMKPPPPPD
+840 DIAGAIGTYIISPVDGIVRNGLFGRNGGGFGD
-851 SNLIVQGWNTPPS
+851 SFVIIQENGTRNFHIFGHNESRENNAKTNGAPVKKGDIIAKMGNKGYSTGPHLHYEIRKGSVQTFAPRLDPVKYLNSQTSPL
-864 FGGVAIAPPKISN
+864 VA
-877 AFTINVNVVKDIL
+877 
-890 PIINSPE
+890 
-897 YKTKYTKGHRML
+897 
-909 ALAYA
+909 A
-914 VKEGYS
+914 VKKSEKTYS
-920 PDSLSYRTKNPGNI
+920 
-934 GNTDNGATNPQP
+934 
-946 TLQAGMKLLM
+946 
-956 DYFPSRANG
+956 
-965 TAKGWEFGYKKIPPF
+965 
-980 FSPEIQKNPKNY
+980 
-992 QRPNGYV
+992 
-999 PGYEGNY
+999 
-1006 QGEIGY
+1006 
-1012 FTKKYAVGAR
+1012 
-1022 VLNTGLSGIATLFTI
+1022 
-1037 NGYPSKIDGNTKLSD
+1037 
-1052 LMKFNPPTE
+1052 
-1061 IIKSFGKS
+1061 
-1069 L
+1069 

>member
-1 MANIIGEPFSPWVK
+1 MANIIGEPFSSWVK

-47 ASSVNIDGSITTK
+47 ASSVNIDDTIVKKLNITSD
-60 LGLNTNLQGSALAKN
+60 LNGSALAKN

-171 LDNNGELQ
+171 LDDNGNLQ

-194 GNTIPPPRSFNPE
+194 GNTIPTLRSV
-207 NNLDF
+207 
-212 FLTGNTIPPPRSF
+212 

-248 LDQYFIQNRI
+248 IDQYFIQSRI

-321 QTKPTEEVPT
+321 QTESTEEVPT
-331 IVAQKEASIINTWL
+331 IVAQKEASTINTWL

-355 NITNYIFNK
+355 KITNYIFNK

-385 VSTKVDY
+385 ASTKVDY

-414 LYFIQEQCGLYN
+414 LYFIETQCGLYN

-435 FNYDYFGLTNTGN
+435 FNYDYFGLTDTGN

-465 DPRVCLIPVHKS
+465 DPRICLIPVHKS

-493 ASLNPTRGGDTGY
+493 TPLDPTRGGTTGY
-506 YNIAPGLNLSFSEG
+506 YNVAPGLNLSFSE
-520 NRRNEMLNFKTGNA
+520 NRNEMPNFKTGNA

-556 SLTKGEDG
+556 SLTKEEDG

-588 FTVYADRDTQTI
+588 FTVYSDRDTQTI

-703 EGDAPIDLAKFK
+703 EGDAPIDLGKFK
-715 TIFTKVYGKKQLTDE
+715 TIFTEVYGKKQFTNE
-730 NIDYL
+730 YIDYL

-740 QANILFLQ
+740 QANILFTQ

-753 ENIDAPFF
+753 GNIDAPFF

-790 VTYDEG
+790 LTYDEE
-796 EIALVVKAISHT
+796 EIALIVKAISHT

-821 SGNQNS
+821 SVNQNS
-827 GSLKAYSISTSTI
+827 EALKTFSPPPPLSPPSTSTTSTANPTTDSKFSDFTFDVYPNWVPTFKNAIVTATSLPKPGRNIGGEIKNHYGI
-840 DETMKPPPPPD
+840 DIAGAIGTYIISPVDGIVRNGLFSRNGGGFGD
-851 SNLIVQGWNTPPS
+851 SFVIIQENGTRNFHIFGHNESRENNAKTNGAPVKKGDIIAKMGNKGYSTGPHLHYEIRKGSVQTFAPRLDPVKYLNSQPS
-864 FGGVAIAPPKISN
+864 PLVA
-877 AFTINVNVVKDIL
+877 
-890 PIINSPE
+890 
-897 YKTKYTKGHRML
+897 
-909 ALAYA
+909 A
-914 VKEGYS
+914 VKKSEKTYS
-920 PDSLSYRTKNPGNI
+920 
-934 GNTDNGATNPQP
+934 
-946 TLQAGMKLLM
+946 
-956 DYFPSRANG
+956 
-965 TAKGWEFGYKKIPPF
+965 
-980 FSPEIQKNPKNY
+980 
-992 QRPNGYV
+992 
-999 PGYEGNY
+999 
-1006 QGEIGY
+1006 
-1012 FTKKYAVGAR
+1012 
-1022 VLNTGLSGIATLFTI
+1022 
-1037 NGYPSKIDGNTKLSD
+1037 
-1052 LMKFNPPTE
+1052 
-1061 IIKSFGKS
+1061 
-1069 L
+1069 

>member
-47 ASSVNIDGSITTK
+47 ASSVNIDDTIVKKLNITSD
-60 LGLNTNLQGSALAKN
+60 LNGSALAKN

-171 LDNNGELQ
+171 LDNNGNLQ

-188 LDFFLT
+188 LESFLT
-194 GNTIPPPRSFNPE
+194 GTTTEQAPSGETR
-207 NNLDF
+207 L
-212 FLTGNTIPPPRSF
+212 L
-225 NPENNPENNV
+225 V
-235 VGFPFQRPTKDLI
+235 
-248 LDQYFIQNRI
+248 DQYVIQNRI
-258 NVEKETYKGNYEGF
+258 NVEKERYKGNYEGF

-307 NVVNSPSEDNTTES
+307 NVVDNTPEDNTTES
-321 QTKPTEEVPT
+321 QTESTEEVPT
-331 IVAQKEASIINTWL
+331 IVAQKEASKINKWL
-345 FEIYNSQGTK
+345 YQIYESQATQS
-355 NITNYIFNK
+355 TFNAK
-364 NILTINGQT
+364 LFYLISLGSSETSNPQI
-373 EPRYERNIYKYK
+373 ESKYKENIYKAPAAVKTDTYYELF
-385 VSTKVDY
+385 ST
-392 FNLGFAYTV
+392 GTTTT
-401 STTYSVHI
+401 TTYNVYI

-414 LYFIQEQCGLYN
+414 LHFIETECGLYD

-465 DPRVCLIPVHKS
+465 DPRVCLIPIHKS
-477 LNEIINTLSTG
+477 LNEIIDTLDTG
-488 SITND
+488 SSFIP
-493 ASLNPTRGGDTGY
+493 LNPSRGGFTGY
-506 YNIAPGLNLSFSEG
+506 YNVAPALDFTFSG
-520 NRRNEMLNFKTGNA
+520 DRLKRNEMPNFKTGNA

-551 AGVLS
+551 AGVLN
-556 SLTKGEDG
+556 SLTKEEDG

-588 FTVYADRDTQTI
+588 FTVYSDRDTQTI

-703 EGDAPIDLAKFK
+703 EGDAPIDLGKFK
-715 TIFTKVYGKKQLTDE
+715 TIFTEVYGKKQFTNE
-730 NIDYL
+730 YIDYL

-740 QANILFLQ
+740 QANILFTQ

-753 ENIDAPFF
+753 GNIDAPFF

-766 NITLD
+766 NVTLD

-790 VTYDEG
+790 LTYDEG
-796 EIALVVKAISHT
+796 EIALIVKAISHT

-821 SGNQNS
+821 SVPEAS
-827 GSLKAYSISTSTI
+827 GSLKTFSPPPSLSLPSTSTTSTANPTTDSKFSDFTFDVYPNWVPTFKNAIVTATSLPKPGRNIGGEIKNHYGI
-840 DETMKPPPPPD
+840 DIAGAIGTYIISPVDGIVRNGLFGRNGGGFGD
-851 SNLIVQGWNTPPS
+851 SFVIIQENGTRNFHIFGHNESRENNAKTNGAPVKKGDIIAKMGNKGYSTGPHLHYEIRKGSVQTFAPRLYPVKYLNSQTSPL
-864 FGGVAIAPPKISN
+864 VA
-877 AFTINVNVVKDIL
+877 
-890 PIINSPE
+890 
-897 YKTKYTKGHRML
+897 
-909 ALAYA
+909 A
-914 VKEGYS
+914 VKKSEKTYS
-920 PDSLSYRTKNPGNI
+920 
-934 GNTDNGATNPQP
+934 
-946 TLQAGMKLLM
+946 
-956 DYFPSRANG
+956 
-965 TAKGWEFGYKKIPPF
+965 
-980 FSPEIQKNPKNY
+980 
-992 QRPNGYV
+992 
-999 PGYEGNY
+999 
-1006 QGEIGY
+1006 
-1012 FTKKYAVGAR
+1012 
-1022 VLNTGLSGIATLFTI
+1022 
-1037 NGYPSKIDGNTKLSD
+1037 
-1052 LMKFNPPTE
+1052 
-1061 IIKSFGKS
+1061 
-1069 L
+1069 

>member
-47 ASSVNIDGSITTK
+47 ASSVDIDESIVKKLNITSD
-60 LGLNTNLQGSALAKN
+60 LNRSALAKN

-96 NSALAGEYGWGGI
+96 NSALTGEYGWGGI

-137 VKIKAFSREQFAL
+137 VKVKAFSREQFAL

-171 LDNNGELQ
+171 LDNNGNLQ
-179 QWDKFQSGP
+179 QWDKFQSAP
-188 LDFFLT
+188 LEEFLKGTTTFNYTT
-194 GNTIPPPRSFNPE
+194 GE
-207 NNLDF
+207 
-212 FLTGNTIPPPRSF
+212 
-225 NPENNPENNV
+225 
-235 VGFPFQRPTKDLI
+235 VGIVR
-248 LDQYFIQNRI
+248 DQYSIQGWI
-258 NVEKETYKGNYEGF
+258 NKEKEKYKGNYEGF

-290 INIELI
+290 ITIELI

-307 NVVNSPSEDNTTES
+307 NVVDPSSDKEDEES
-321 QTKPTEEVPT
+321 TEEVPT
-331 IVAQKEASIINTWL
+331 IVAQKEASKINKWL
-345 FEIYNSQGTK
+345 FEIYESQSKIEKTK
-355 NITNYIFNK
+355 YIFNTE
-364 NILTINGQT
+364 ITVNGQL
-373 EPRYERNIYKYK
+373 EPKYKRNIYKYK
-385 VSTKVDY
+385 ASTKVNY
-392 FNLGFAYTV
+392 FNFGFAHTET
-401 STTYSVHI
+401 TTYNVYI

-414 LYFIQEQCGLYN
+414 LYFIQTQCGLYN
-426 GDSPQVKFD
+426 GDSPQIKFD
-435 FNYDYFGLTNTGN
+435 FNYDYFGLTDTGN

-465 DPRVCLIPVHKS
+465 DPRVCLIPVHES
-477 LNEIINTLSTG
+477 LNEIIDTLDTDS
-488 SITND
+488 SFIP
-493 ASLNPTRGGDTGY
+493 LNPTRGGKTGY
-506 YNIAPGLNLSFSEG
+506 YNVAPTINFVFNGD
-520 NRRNEMLNFKTGNA
+520 RRNEMPNFKTGNA

-588 FTVYADRDTQTI
+588 FTVYSDRDTQTI

-621 PDKFTTLNVF
+621 PDRFTTLNVF
-631 GVRPGV
+631 GVRPEV

-673 AYSFEKYNKGL
+673 AYSFEVYNKGL

-692 ASKNSNGEKYK
+692 ASKKSNGEKYK
-703 EGDAPIDLAKFK
+703 EGDAPIDLGKFK
-715 TIFTKVYGKKQLTDE
+715 TIFTQVYGRKQLTDE

-753 ENIDAPFF
+753 GNIDAPFF

-766 NITLD
+766 NVTLD

-776 KLFEKFK
+776 KLFEKFR

-790 VTYDEG
+790 ITYDEG
-796 EIALVVKAISHT
+796 EIALIVKAISHT
-808 IDTKQWITKLETL
+808 IDTKQWTTKLETL
-821 SGNQNS
+821 SVNQPS
-827 GSLKAYSISTSTI
+827 GSLKTYSS
-840 DETMKPPPPPD
+840 PPPPPPPSTSTTSAANPITD
-851 SNLIVQGWNTPPS
+851 SKFADFTFGVYPNWVPTFKNSTVTVTSLPKPGRNINGEIKNHYGIDIAGAIGTYIISPVDGVVQNGLFGRDGGGFGDSFVIIQENGTRNFHIFGHNESRENNARTNGAPVKKGDIIAKMGNKGHSTGPHLHYEIRKGSVQTFAPRLDPVKYLNSQTTPP
-864 FGGVAIAPPKISN
+864 VAA
-877 AFTINVNVVKDIL
+877 
-890 PIINSPE
+890 
-897 YKTKYTKGHRML
+897 
-909 ALAYA
+909 
-914 VKEGYS
+914 
-920 PDSLSYRTKNPGNI
+920 
-934 GNTDNGATNPQP
+934 
-946 TLQAGMKLLM
+946 
-956 DYFPSRANG
+956 
-965 TAKGWEFGYKKIPPF
+965 
-980 FSPEIQKNPKNY
+980 
-992 QRPNGYV
+992 
-999 PGYEGNY
+999 
-1006 QGEIGY
+1006 
-1012 FTKKYAVGAR
+1012 TKKSEKTY
-1022 VLNTGLSGIATLFTI
+1022 S
-1037 NGYPSKIDGNTKLSD
+1037 
-1052 LMKFNPPTE
+1052 
-1061 IIKSFGKS
+1061 
-1069 L
+1069 

>member
-47 ASSVNIDGSITTK
+47 ASSVNIDDTIVKKLNITSD
-60 LGLNTNLQGSALAKN
+60 LNGSALAKN
-75 FILFGGAA
+75 FILFGGAS

-171 LDNNGELQ
+171 LDNNGNLQ

-188 LDFFLT
+188 LESFLT
-194 GNTIPPPRSFNPE
+194 GTTTEQAPSGETR
-207 NNLDF
+207 L
-212 FLTGNTIPPPRSF
+212 L
-225 NPENNPENNV
+225 V
-235 VGFPFQRPTKDLI
+235 
-248 LDQYFIQNRI
+248 DQYVIQNRI
-258 NVEKETYKGNYEGF
+258 NVEKERYKGNYEGF

-307 NVVNSPSEDNTTES
+307 NVVDNTPEDNTTES
-321 QTKPTEEVPT
+321 QTESTEEVPT
-331 IVAQKEASIINTWL
+331 IVAQKEASKINKWL
-345 FEIYNSQGTK
+345 YQIYESQATQS
-355 NITNYIFNK
+355 TFNAK
-364 NILTINGQT
+364 LFYLISLGSSETSNPQI
-373 EPRYERNIYKYK
+373 ESKYKENIYKAPAAVKTDTYYELF
-385 VSTKVDY
+385 ST
-392 FNLGFAYTV
+392 GTTTT
-401 STTYSVHI
+401 TTYNVYI

-414 LYFIQEQCGLYN
+414 LHFIETECGLYD

-465 DPRVCLIPVHKS
+465 DPRVCLIPIHKS
-477 LNEIINTLSTG
+477 LNEIIDTLDTG
-488 SITND
+488 SSFIP
-493 ASLNPTRGGDTGY
+493 LNPSRGGFTGY
-506 YNIAPGLNLSFSEG
+506 YNVAPALDFTFSG
-520 NRRNEMLNFKTGNA
+520 DRLKRNEMPNFKTGNA

-551 AGVLS
+551 AGVLN
-556 SLTKGEDG
+556 SLTKEEDG

-588 FTVYADRDTQTI
+588 FTVYSDRDTQTI

-703 EGDAPIDLAKFK
+703 EGDAPIDLGKFK
-715 TIFTKVYGKKQLTDE
+715 TIFTEVYGKKQFTNE
-730 NIDYL
+730 YIDYL

-740 QANILFLQ
+740 QANILFTQ

-753 ENIDAPFF
+753 GNIDAPFF

-766 NITLD
+766 NVTLD

-790 VTYDEG
+790 LTYDEG
-796 EIALVVKAISHT
+796 EIALIVKAISHT

-821 SGNQNS
+821 SVPEAS
-827 GSLKAYSISTSTI
+827 GSLKTFSPPPSLSLPSTSTTSTANPTTDSKFSDFTFDVYPNWVPTFKNAIVTATSLPKPGRNIGGEIKNHYGI
-840 DETMKPPPPPD
+840 DIAGAIGTYIISPVDGIVRNGLFGRNGGGFGD
-851 SNLIVQGWNTPPS
+851 SFVIIQENGTRNFHI
-864 FGGVAIAPPKISN
+864 FGHNESRENNAKTNGAPVKKGDIIAKMGNKGYSTGPHLHYEIRKGSAQTFAPRLDPVKYLNSQTSPLVA
-877 AFTINVNVVKDIL
+877 
-890 PIINSPE
+890 
-897 YKTKYTKGHRML
+897 
-909 ALAYA
+909 A
-914 VKEGYS
+914 VKKSEKTYS
-920 PDSLSYRTKNPGNI
+920 
-934 GNTDNGATNPQP
+934 
-946 TLQAGMKLLM
+946 
-956 DYFPSRANG
+956 
-965 TAKGWEFGYKKIPPF
+965 
-980 FSPEIQKNPKNY
+980 
-992 QRPNGYV
+992 
-999 PGYEGNY
+999 
-1006 QGEIGY
+1006 
-1012 FTKKYAVGAR
+1012 
-1022 VLNTGLSGIATLFTI
+1022 
-1037 NGYPSKIDGNTKLSD
+1037 
-1052 LMKFNPPTE
+1052 
-1061 IIKSFGKS
+1061 
-1069 L
+1069 

>member
-1 MANIIGEPFSPWVK
+1 MANIIGEPFSSWVK

-25 GKTNIDP
+25 GKINIDP

-47 ASSVNIDGSITTK
+47 ASSVNIDDTIVKKLNITSD
-60 LGLNTNLQGSALAKN
+60 LNGSALAKN

-171 LDNNGELQ
+171 LDNNGDLQ

-188 LDFFLT
+188 LESFLT
-194 GNTIPPPRSFNPE
+194 GTTTEQAPSGETR
-207 NNLDF
+207 L
-212 FLTGNTIPPPRSF
+212 L
-225 NPENNPENNV
+225 V
-235 VGFPFQRPTKDLI
+235 
-248 LDQYFIQNRI
+248 DQYVIQNRI
-258 NVEKETYKGNYEGF
+258 NVEKERYKGNYEGF

-307 NVVNSPSEDNTTES
+307 NVVDNTPEDNTTES
-321 QTKPTEEVPT
+321 QTESTEEVPT
-331 IVAQKEASIINTWL
+331 IVAQKEASKINKWL
-345 FEIYNSQGTK
+345 YQIYESQATQS
-355 NITNYIFNK
+355 TFNAK
-364 NILTINGQT
+364 LFYLISLGSSETSNPQI
-373 EPRYERNIYKYK
+373 ESKYKENIYKAPAAVKTDTYYELF
-385 VSTKVDY
+385 ST
-392 FNLGFAYTV
+392 GTTTT
-401 STTYSVHI
+401 TTYNVYI

-414 LYFIQEQCGLYN
+414 LHFIETECGLYD

-465 DPRVCLIPVHKS
+465 DPRVCLIPIHKS
-477 LNEIINTLSTG
+477 LNEIIDTLDTG
-488 SITND
+488 SSFIP
-493 ASLNPTRGGDTGY
+493 LNPSRGGFTGY
-506 YNIAPGLNLSFSEG
+506 YNVAPALDFTFSG
-520 NRRNEMLNFKTGNA
+520 DRLKRNEMPNFKTGNA

-551 AGVLS
+551 AGVLN
-556 SLTKGEDG
+556 SLTKEEDG

-588 FTVYADRDTQTI
+588 FTVYSDRDTQTI

-703 EGDAPIDLAKFK
+703 EGDAPIDLGKFK
-715 TIFTKVYGKKQLTDE
+715 TIFTEVYGKKQFTNE
-730 NIDYL
+730 YIDYL

-740 QANILFLQ
+740 QANILFTQ

-753 ENIDAPFF
+753 GNIDAPFF

-766 NITLD
+766 NVTLD

-790 VTYDEG
+790 LTYDEG
-796 EIALVVKAISHT
+796 EIALIVKAISHT

-821 SGNQNS
+821 SVPEAS
-827 GSLKAYSISTSTI
+827 GSLKTFSPPPSLSLPSTSTTSTANPTTDSKFSDFTFDVYPNWVPTFKNAIVTATSLPKPGRNIGGEIKNHYGI
-840 DETMKPPPPPD
+840 DIAGAIGTYIISPVDGIVRNGLFGRNGGGFGD
-851 SNLIVQGWNTPPS
+851 SFVIIQENGTRNFHI
-864 FGGVAIAPPKISN
+864 FGHNESRENNAKTNGAPVKKGDIIAKMGNKGYSTGPHLHYEIRKGSAQTFAPRLDPVKYLNSQTSPLVA
-877 AFTINVNVVKDIL
+877 
-890 PIINSPE
+890 
-897 YKTKYTKGHRML
+897 
-909 ALAYA
+909 A
-914 VKEGYS
+914 VKKSEKTYS
-920 PDSLSYRTKNPGNI
+920 
-934 GNTDNGATNPQP
+934 
-946 TLQAGMKLLM
+946 
-956 DYFPSRANG
+956 
-965 TAKGWEFGYKKIPPF
+965 
-980 FSPEIQKNPKNY
+980 
-992 QRPNGYV
+992 
-999 PGYEGNY
+999 
-1006 QGEIGY
+1006 
-1012 FTKKYAVGAR
+1012 
-1022 VLNTGLSGIATLFTI
+1022 
-1037 NGYPSKIDGNTKLSD
+1037 
-1052 LMKFNPPTE
+1052 
-1061 IIKSFGKS
+1061 
-1069 L
+1069 

>member
-1 MANIIGEPFSPWVK
+1 MANIIGEPFSSWVK

-47 ASSVNIDGSITTK
+47 ASSVNIDDTIVKKLNITSD
-60 LGLNTNLQGSALAKN
+60 LNGSALAKN
-75 FILFGGAA
+75 FILFGGAS

-171 LDNNGELQ
+171 LDNNGNLQ

-188 LDFFLT
+188 LESFLT
-194 GNTIPPPRSFNPE
+194 GTTTEQAPSGETR
-207 NNLDF
+207 L
-212 FLTGNTIPPPRSF
+212 L
-225 NPENNPENNV
+225 V
-235 VGFPFQRPTKDLI
+235 
-248 LDQYFIQNRI
+248 DQYVIQNRI
-258 NVEKETYKGNYEGF
+258 NVEKERYKGNYEGF

-307 NVVNSPSEDNTTES
+307 NVVDNTPEDNTTES
-321 QTKPTEEVPT
+321 QTESTEEVPT
-331 IVAQKEASIINTWL
+331 IVAQKEASKINKWL
-345 FEIYNSQGTK
+345 YQIYESQATQS
-355 NITNYIFNK
+355 TFNAK
-364 NILTINGQT
+364 LFYLISLGSSETSNPQI
-373 EPRYERNIYKYK
+373 ESKYKENIYKAPAAVKTDTYYELF
-385 VSTKVDY
+385 ST
-392 FNLGFAYTV
+392 GTTTT
-401 STTYSVHI
+401 TTYNVYI

-414 LYFIQEQCGLYN
+414 LHFIETECGLYD

-465 DPRVCLIPVHKS
+465 DPRVCLIPIHKS
-477 LNEIINTLSTG
+477 LNEIIDTLDTG
-488 SITND
+488 SSFIP
-493 ASLNPTRGGDTGY
+493 LNPSRGGFTGY
-506 YNIAPGLNLSFSEG
+506 YNVAPALDFTFSG
-520 NRRNEMLNFKTGNA
+520 DRLKRNEMPNFKTGNA

-556 SLTKGEDG
+556 SLTKEEDG

-588 FTVYADRDTQTI
+588 FTVYSDRDTQTI

-703 EGDAPIDLAKFK
+703 EGDAPIDLGKFK
-715 TIFTKVYGKKQLTDE
+715 TIFTEVYGKKQFTNE
-730 NIDYL
+730 YIDYL

-740 QANILFLQ
+740 QANILFTQ

-753 ENIDAPFF
+753 GNIDAPFF

-766 NITLD
+766 NVTLD

-790 VTYDEG
+790 LTYDEG
-796 EIALVVKAISHT
+796 EIALIVKAISHT

-821 SGNQNS
+821 SVPEAS
-827 GSLKAYSISTSTI
+827 GSLKTFSPPPSLSLPSTSTTSTANPTTDSKFSDFTFDVYPNWVPTFKNAIVTATSLPKPGRNIGGEIKNHYGI
-840 DETMKPPPPPD
+840 DIAGAIGTYIISPVDGIVRNGLFGRNGGGFGD
-851 SNLIVQGWNTPPS
+851 SFVIIQENGTRNFHIFGHNESRENNAKTNGAPVKKGDIIAKMGNKGYSTGPHLHYEIRKGSVQTFAPRLDPVKYLNSQTSPL
-864 FGGVAIAPPKISN
+864 VA
-877 AFTINVNVVKDIL
+877 
-890 PIINSPE
+890 
-897 YKTKYTKGHRML
+897 
-909 ALAYA
+909 A
-914 VKEGYS
+914 VKKSEKTYS
-920 PDSLSYRTKNPGNI
+920 
-934 GNTDNGATNPQP
+934 
-946 TLQAGMKLLM
+946 
-956 DYFPSRANG
+956 
-965 TAKGWEFGYKKIPPF
+965 
-980 FSPEIQKNPKNY
+980 
-992 QRPNGYV
+992 
-999 PGYEGNY
+999 
-1006 QGEIGY
+1006 
-1012 FTKKYAVGAR
+1012 
-1022 VLNTGLSGIATLFTI
+1022 
-1037 NGYPSKIDGNTKLSD
+1037 
-1052 LMKFNPPTE
+1052 
-1061 IIKSFGKS
+1061 
-1069 L
+1069 

>member
-1 MANIIGEPFSPWVK
+1 MANIIGEPFSSWVK

-25 GKTNIDP
+25 GKINIDP

-47 ASSVNIDGSITTK
+47 ASSVNIDDTIVKKLNITSD
-60 LGLNTNLQGSALAKN
+60 LNGSALAKN

-96 NSALAGEYGWGGI
+96 NNALAGEYGWGGI

-171 LDNNGELQ
+171 LDNNGNLQ

-188 LDFFLT
+188 LESFLT
-194 GNTIPPPRSFNPE
+194 GTTTEQAPSGETR
-207 NNLDF
+207 L
-212 FLTGNTIPPPRSF
+212 L
-225 NPENNPENNV
+225 V
-235 VGFPFQRPTKDLI
+235 
-248 LDQYFIQNRI
+248 DQYVIQNRI
-258 NVEKETYKGNYEGF
+258 NVEKERYKGNYEGF

-307 NVVNSPSEDNTTES
+307 NVVDNTPEDNTTES
-321 QTKPTEEVPT
+321 QTESTEEVPT
-331 IVAQKEASIINTWL
+331 IVAQKEASKINKWL
-345 FEIYNSQGTK
+345 YQIYESQATQS
-355 NITNYIFNK
+355 TFNAK
-364 NILTINGQT
+364 LFYLISLGSSETSNPQI
-373 EPRYERNIYKYK
+373 ESKYKENIYKAPAAVKTDTYYELF
-385 VSTKVDY
+385 ST
-392 FNLGFAYTV
+392 GTTTT
-401 STTYSVHI
+401 TTYNVYI

-414 LYFIQEQCGLYN
+414 LHFIETECGLYD

-465 DPRVCLIPVHKS
+465 DPRVCLIPIHKS
-477 LNEIINTLSTG
+477 LNEIIDTLDTG
-488 SITND
+488 SSFIP
-493 ASLNPTRGGDTGY
+493 LNPSRGGFTGY
-506 YNIAPGLNLSFSEG
+506 YNVAPALDFTFSG
-520 NRRNEMLNFKTGNA
+520 DRLKRNEMPNFKTGNA

-551 AGVLS
+551 AGVLN
-556 SLTKGEDG
+556 SLTKEEDG

-588 FTVYADRDTQTI
+588 FTVYSDRDTQTI

-703 EGDAPIDLAKFK
+703 EGDAPIDLGKFK
-715 TIFTKVYGKKQLTDE
+715 TIFTEVYGKKQFTNE
-730 NIDYL
+730 YIDYL

-740 QANILFLQ
+740 QANILFTQ

-753 ENIDAPFF
+753 GNIDAPFF

-766 NITLD
+766 NVTLD

-790 VTYDEG
+790 LTYDEG
-796 EIALVVKAISHT
+796 EIALIVKAISHT

-821 SGNQNS
+821 SVPEAS
-827 GSLKAYSISTSTI
+827 GSLKTFSPPPSLSLPSTSTTSTANPTTDSKFSDFTFDVYPNWVPTFKNAIVTATSLPKPGRNIGGEIKNHYGI
-840 DETMKPPPPPD
+840 DIAGAIGTYIISPVDGIVRNGLFGRNGGGFGD
-851 SNLIVQGWNTPPS
+851 SFVIIQENGTRNFHIFGHNESRENNAKTNGAPVKKGDIIAKMGNKGYSTGPHLHYEIRKGSVQTFAPRLDPVKYLNSQTSPL
-864 FGGVAIAPPKISN
+864 VA
-877 AFTINVNVVKDIL
+877 
-890 PIINSPE
+890 
-897 YKTKYTKGHRML
+897 
-909 ALAYA
+909 A
-914 VKEGYS
+914 VKKSEKTYS
-920 PDSLSYRTKNPGNI
+920 
-934 GNTDNGATNPQP
+934 
-946 TLQAGMKLLM
+946 
-956 DYFPSRANG
+956 
-965 TAKGWEFGYKKIPPF
+965 
-980 FSPEIQKNPKNY
+980 
-992 QRPNGYV
+992 
-999 PGYEGNY
+999 
-1006 QGEIGY
+1006 
-1012 FTKKYAVGAR
+1012 
-1022 VLNTGLSGIATLFTI
+1022 
-1037 NGYPSKIDGNTKLSD
+1037 
-1052 LMKFNPPTE
+1052 
-1061 IIKSFGKS
+1061 
-1069 L
+1069 

>member
-47 ASSVNIDGSITTK
+47 ASSVNIDDTIVKKLNITSD
-60 LGLNTNLQGSALAKN
+60 LNGSALAKN

-121 SADVTYYN
+121 SANVTYYN

-171 LDNNGELQ
+171 LDNNGDLQ

-188 LDFFLT
+188 LESFLT
-194 GNTIPPPRSFNPE
+194 GTTTEQAPSGETR
-207 NNLDF
+207 L
-212 FLTGNTIPPPRSF
+212 L
-225 NPENNPENNV
+225 V
-235 VGFPFQRPTKDLI
+235 
-248 LDQYFIQNRI
+248 DQYVIQNRI
-258 NVEKETYKGNYEGF
+258 NVEKERYKGNYEGF

-307 NVVNSPSEDNTTES
+307 NVVDNTPEDNTTES
-321 QTKPTEEVPT
+321 QTESTEEVPT
-331 IVAQKEASIINTWL
+331 IVAQKEASKINKWL
-345 FEIYNSQGTK
+345 YQIYESQATQS
-355 NITNYIFNK
+355 TFNAK
-364 NILTINGQT
+364 LFYLISLGSSETSNPQI
-373 EPRYERNIYKYK
+373 ESKYKENIYKAPAAVKTDTYYELF
-385 VSTKVDY
+385 ST
-392 FNLGFAYTV
+392 GTTTT
-401 STTYSVHI
+401 TTYNVYI

-414 LYFIQEQCGLYN
+414 LHFIETECGLYD

-465 DPRVCLIPVHKS
+465 DPRVCLIPIHKS
-477 LNEIINTLSTG
+477 LNEIIDTLDTG
-488 SITND
+488 SSFIP
-493 ASLNPTRGGDTGY
+493 LNPSRGGFTGY
-506 YNIAPGLNLSFSEG
+506 YNVAPALDFTFSG
-520 NRRNEMLNFKTGNA
+520 DRLKRNEMPNFKTGNA

-551 AGVLS
+551 AGVLN
-556 SLTKGEDG
+556 SLTKEEDG

-588 FTVYADRDTQTI
+588 FTVYSDRDTQTI

-703 EGDAPIDLAKFK
+703 EGDAPIDLGKFK
-715 TIFTKVYGKKQLTDE
+715 TIFTEVYGKKQFTNE
-730 NIDYL
+730 YIDYL

-740 QANILFLQ
+740 QANILFTQ

-753 ENIDAPFF
+753 GNIDAPFF

-766 NITLD
+766 NVTLD

-790 VTYDEG
+790 LTYDEG
-796 EIALVVKAISHT
+796 EIALIVKAISHT

-821 SGNQNS
+821 SVPEAS
-827 GSLKAYSISTSTI
+827 GSLKTFSPPPSLSLPSTSTTSTANPTTDSKFSDFTFDVYPNWVPTFKNAI
-840 DETMKPPPPPD
+840 VTATSLPKP
-851 SNLIVQGWNTPPS
+851 G
-864 FGGVAIAPPKISN
+864 
-877 AFTINVNVVKDIL
+877 
-890 PIINSPE
+890 
-897 YKTKYTKGHRML
+897 R
-909 ALAYA
+909 
-914 VKEGYS
+914 
-920 PDSLSYRTKNPGNI
+920 NI
-934 GNTDNGATNPQP
+934 GGEIKNHYGIDIAGAIGTYIISPVDGIVRNGLFGRNGGGFGDSFVIIQE
-946 TLQAGMKLLM
+946 
-956 DYFPSRANG
+956 NG
-965 TAKGWEFGYKKIPPF
+965 TRNFHIFGHNE
-980 FSPEIQKNPKNY
+980 SRENNA
-992 QRPNGYV
+992 NN
-999 PGYEGNY
+999 E
-1006 QGEIGY
+1006 
-1012 FTKKYAVGAR
+1012 
-1022 VLNTGLSGIATLFTI
+1022 LLS
-1037 NGYPSKIDGNTKLSD
+1037 
-1052 LMKFNPPTE
+1052 
-1061 IIKSFGKS
+1061 
-1069 L
+1069 

>member
-47 ASSVNIDGSITTK
+47 ASSVNIDDTIVKKLNITSD
-60 LGLNTNLQGSALAKN
+60 LNGSALAKN

-96 NSALAGEYGWGGI
+96 NNALAGEYGWGGI

-171 LDNNGELQ
+171 LDNNGDLQ

-188 LDFFLT
+188 LESFLT
-194 GNTIPPPRSFNPE
+194 GTTTEQAPSGETR
-207 NNLDF
+207 L
-212 FLTGNTIPPPRSF
+212 L
-225 NPENNPENNV
+225 V
-235 VGFPFQRPTKDLI
+235 
-248 LDQYFIQNRI
+248 DQYVIQNRI
-258 NVEKETYKGNYEGF
+258 NVEKERYKGNYEGF

-307 NVVNSPSEDNTTES
+307 NVVDNTPEDNTTES
-321 QTKPTEEVPT
+321 QTESTEEVPT
-331 IVAQKEASIINTWL
+331 IVAQKEASKINKWL
-345 FEIYNSQGTK
+345 YQIYESQATQS
-355 NITNYIFNK
+355 TFNAK
-364 NILTINGQT
+364 LFYLISLGSSETSNPQI
-373 EPRYERNIYKYK
+373 ESKYKENIYKAPAAVKTDTYYELF
-385 VSTKVDY
+385 ST
-392 FNLGFAYTV
+392 GTTTT
-401 STTYSVHI
+401 TTYNVYI

-414 LYFIQEQCGLYN
+414 LHFIETECGLYD

-465 DPRVCLIPVHKS
+465 DPRVCLIPIHKS
-477 LNEIINTLSTG
+477 LNEIIDTLDTG
-488 SITND
+488 SSFIP
-493 ASLNPTRGGDTGY
+493 LNPSRGGFTGY
-506 YNIAPGLNLSFSEG
+506 YNVAPALDFTFSG
-520 NRRNEMLNFKTGNA
+520 DRLKRNEMPNFKTGNA

-551 AGVLS
+551 AGVLN
-556 SLTKGEDG
+556 SLTKEEDG

-588 FTVYADRDTQTI
+588 FTVYSDRDTQTI

-703 EGDAPIDLAKFK
+703 EGDAPIDLGKFK
-715 TIFTKVYGKKQLTDE
+715 TIFTEVYGKKQFTNE
-730 NIDYL
+730 YIDYL

-740 QANILFLQ
+740 QANILFTQ

-753 ENIDAPFF
+753 GNIDAPFF

-766 NITLD
+766 NVTLD

-790 VTYDEG
+790 LTYDEG
-796 EIALVVKAISHT
+796 EIALIVKAISHT

-821 SGNQNS
+821 SVPEAS
-827 GSLKAYSISTSTI
+827 GSLKTFSPPPSLSLPSTSTTSTANPTTDSKFSDFTFDVYPNWVPTFKNAIVTATSLPKPGRNIGGEIKNHYGI
-840 DETMKPPPPPD
+840 DIAGAIGTYIISPVDGIVRNGLFGRNGGGFGD
-851 SNLIVQGWNTPPS
+851 SFVIIQENGTRNFHIFGHNESRENNAKTNGAPVKKGDIIAKMGNKGYSTGPHLHYEIRKGSVQTFAPRLDPVKYLNSQTSPL
-864 FGGVAIAPPKISN
+864 VA
-877 AFTINVNVVKDIL
+877 
-890 PIINSPE
+890 
-897 YKTKYTKGHRML
+897 
-909 ALAYA
+909 A
-914 VKEGYS
+914 VKKSEKTYS
-920 PDSLSYRTKNPGNI
+920 
-934 GNTDNGATNPQP
+934 
-946 TLQAGMKLLM
+946 
-956 DYFPSRANG
+956 
-965 TAKGWEFGYKKIPPF
+965 
-980 FSPEIQKNPKNY
+980 
-992 QRPNGYV
+992 
-999 PGYEGNY
+999 
-1006 QGEIGY
+1006 
-1012 FTKKYAVGAR
+1012 
-1022 VLNTGLSGIATLFTI
+1022 
-1037 NGYPSKIDGNTKLSD
+1037 
-1052 LMKFNPPTE
+1052 
-1061 IIKSFGKS
+1061 
-1069 L
+1069 

>member
-1 MANIIGEPFSPWVK
+1 MANIIGEPFSSWVK

-25 GKTNIDP
+25 GKINIDP

-47 ASSVNIDGSITTK
+47 ASSVNIDDTIVKKLNITSD
-60 LGLNTNLQGSALAKN
+60 LNGSALAKN

-96 NSALAGEYGWGGI
+96 NNALAGEYGWGGI

-171 LDNNGELQ
+171 LDNNGDLQ

-188 LDFFLT
+188 LESFLT
-194 GNTIPPPRSFNPE
+194 GTTTEQAPSGETR
-207 NNLDF
+207 L
-212 FLTGNTIPPPRSF
+212 L
-225 NPENNPENNV
+225 V
-235 VGFPFQRPTKDLI
+235 
-248 LDQYFIQNRI
+248 DQYVIQNRI
-258 NVEKETYKGNYEGF
+258 NVEKERYKGNYEGF

-307 NVVNSPSEDNTTES
+307 NVVDNTPEDNTTES
-321 QTKPTEEVPT
+321 QTESTEEVPT
-331 IVAQKEASIINTWL
+331 IVAQKEASKINKWL
-345 FEIYNSQGTK
+345 YQIYESQATQS
-355 NITNYIFNK
+355 TFNAK
-364 NILTINGQT
+364 LFYLISLGSSETSNPQI
-373 EPRYERNIYKYK
+373 ESKYKENIYKAPAAVKTDTYYELF
-385 VSTKVDY
+385 ST
-392 FNLGFAYTV
+392 GTTTT
-401 STTYSVHI
+401 TTYNVYI

-414 LYFIQEQCGLYN
+414 LHFIETECGLYD

-465 DPRVCLIPVHKS
+465 DPRVCLIPIHKS
-477 LNEIINTLSTG
+477 LNEIIDTLDTG
-488 SITND
+488 SSFIP
-493 ASLNPTRGGDTGY
+493 LNPSRGGFTGY
-506 YNIAPGLNLSFSEG
+506 YNVAPALDFTFSG
-520 NRRNEMLNFKTGNA
+520 DRLKRNEMPNFKTGNA

-551 AGVLS
+551 AGVLN
-556 SLTKGEDG
+556 SLTKEEDG

-588 FTVYADRDTQTI
+588 FTVYSDRDTQTI

-703 EGDAPIDLAKFK
+703 EGDAPIDLGKFK
-715 TIFTKVYGKKQLTDE
+715 TIFTEVYGKKQFTNE
-730 NIDYL
+730 YIDYL

-740 QANILFLQ
+740 QANILFTQ

-753 ENIDAPFF
+753 GNIDAPFF

-766 NITLD
+766 NVTLD

-790 VTYDEG
+790 LTYDEG
-796 EIALVVKAISHT
+796 EIALIVKAISHT

-821 SGNQNS
+821 SVPEAS
-827 GSLKAYSISTSTI
+827 GSLKTFSPPPSLSLPSTSTTSTANPTTDSKFSDFTFDVYPNWVPTFKNAIVTATSLPKPGRNIGGEIKNHYGI
-840 DETMKPPPPPD
+840 DIAGAIGTYIISPVDGIVRNGLFGRNGGGFGD
-851 SNLIVQGWNTPPS
+851 SFVIIQENGTRNFHIFGHNESRENNAKTNGAPVKKGDIIAKMGNKGYSTGPHLHYEIRKGSVQTFAPRLDPVKYLNSQTSPL
-864 FGGVAIAPPKISN
+864 VA
-877 AFTINVNVVKDIL
+877 
-890 PIINSPE
+890 
-897 YKTKYTKGHRML
+897 
-909 ALAYA
+909 A
-914 VKEGYS
+914 VKKSEKTYS
-920 PDSLSYRTKNPGNI
+920 
-934 GNTDNGATNPQP
+934 
-946 TLQAGMKLLM
+946 
-956 DYFPSRANG
+956 
-965 TAKGWEFGYKKIPPF
+965 
-980 FSPEIQKNPKNY
+980 
-992 QRPNGYV
+992 
-999 PGYEGNY
+999 
-1006 QGEIGY
+1006 
-1012 FTKKYAVGAR
+1012 
-1022 VLNTGLSGIATLFTI
+1022 
-1037 NGYPSKIDGNTKLSD
+1037 
-1052 LMKFNPPTE
+1052 
-1061 IIKSFGKS
+1061 
-1069 L
+1069 

>member
-47 ASSVNIDGSITTK
+47 ASSVNIDDTIVKKLNITSD
-60 LGLNTNLQGSALAKN
+60 LNGSALAKN
-75 FILFGGAA
+75 FILFGGAS

-121 SADVTYYN
+121 SANVTYYN

-171 LDNNGELQ
+171 LDNNGDLQ

-188 LDFFLT
+188 LESFLT
-194 GNTIPPPRSFNPE
+194 GTTTEQAPSGETR
-207 NNLDF
+207 L
-212 FLTGNTIPPPRSF
+212 L
-225 NPENNPENNV
+225 V
-235 VGFPFQRPTKDLI
+235 
-248 LDQYFIQNRI
+248 DQYVIQNRI
-258 NVEKETYKGNYEGF
+258 NVEKERYKGNYEGF

-307 NVVNSPSEDNTTES
+307 NVVDNTPEDNTTES
-321 QTKPTEEVPT
+321 QTESTEEVPT
-331 IVAQKEASIINTWL
+331 IVAQKEASKINKWL
-345 FEIYNSQGTK
+345 YQIYESQATQS
-355 NITNYIFNK
+355 TFNAK
-364 NILTINGQT
+364 LFYLISLGSSETSNPQI
-373 EPRYERNIYKYK
+373 ESKYKENIYKAPAAVKTDTYYELF
-385 VSTKVDY
+385 ST
-392 FNLGFAYTV
+392 GTTTT
-401 STTYSVHI
+401 TTYNVYI

-414 LYFIQEQCGLYN
+414 LHFIETECGLYD

-465 DPRVCLIPVHKS
+465 DPRVCLIPIHKS
-477 LNEIINTLSTG
+477 LNEIIDTLDTG
-488 SITND
+488 SSFIP
-493 ASLNPTRGGDTGY
+493 LNPSRGGFTGY
-506 YNIAPGLNLSFSEG
+506 YNVAPALDFTFSG
-520 NRRNEMLNFKTGNA
+520 DRLKRNEMPNFKTGNA

-551 AGVLS
+551 AGVLN
-556 SLTKGEDG
+556 SLTKEEDG

-588 FTVYADRDTQTI
+588 FTVYSDRDTQTI

-703 EGDAPIDLAKFK
+703 EGDAPIDLGKFK
-715 TIFTKVYGKKQLTDE
+715 TIFTEVYGKKQFTNE
-730 NIDYL
+730 YIDYL

-740 QANILFLQ
+740 QANILFTQ

-753 ENIDAPFF
+753 GNIDAPFF

-766 NITLD
+766 NVTLD

-790 VTYDEG
+790 LTYDEG
-796 EIALVVKAISHT
+796 EIALIVKAISHT

-821 SGNQNS
+821 SVPEAS
-827 GSLKAYSISTSTI
+827 GSLKTFSPPPSLSLPSTSTTSTANPTTDSKFSDFTFDVYPNWVPTFKNAIVTATSLPKPGRNIGGEIKNHYGI
-840 DETMKPPPPPD
+840 DIAGAIGTYIISPVDGIVRNGLFGRNGGGFGD
-851 SNLIVQGWNTPPS
+851 SFVIIQENGTRNFHIFGHNESRENNAKTNGAPVKKGDIIAKMGNKGYSTGPHLHYEIRKGSVQTFAPRLDPVKYLNSQTSPL
-864 FGGVAIAPPKISN
+864 VA
-877 AFTINVNVVKDIL
+877 
-890 PIINSPE
+890 
-897 YKTKYTKGHRML
+897 
-909 ALAYA
+909 A
-914 VKEGYS
+914 VKKSEKTYS
-920 PDSLSYRTKNPGNI
+920 
-934 GNTDNGATNPQP
+934 
-946 TLQAGMKLLM
+946 
-956 DYFPSRANG
+956 
-965 TAKGWEFGYKKIPPF
+965 
-980 FSPEIQKNPKNY
+980 
-992 QRPNGYV
+992 
-999 PGYEGNY
+999 
-1006 QGEIGY
+1006 
-1012 FTKKYAVGAR
+1012 
-1022 VLNTGLSGIATLFTI
+1022 
-1037 NGYPSKIDGNTKLSD
+1037 
-1052 LMKFNPPTE
+1052 
-1061 IIKSFGKS
+1061 
-1069 L
+1069 